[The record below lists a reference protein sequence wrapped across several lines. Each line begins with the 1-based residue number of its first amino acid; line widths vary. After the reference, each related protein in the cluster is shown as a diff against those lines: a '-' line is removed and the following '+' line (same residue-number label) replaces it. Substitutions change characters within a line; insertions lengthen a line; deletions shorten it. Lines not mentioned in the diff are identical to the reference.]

1 MYLKLALRNI
11 RRSVRDYAIYFI
23 TLLFGVA
30 VFYAFNSIGSQQIL
44 FDMEAS
50 ADARMF
56 DATAQMLGMFSVV
69 VACVLGFLILYANQF
84 LIRRRKREFG
94 TYLVLGMT
102 PGHVSR
108 IVLYETVLVGLLS
121 LIVGL
126 ICGVLLSQG
135 LSFVTAS
142 LFGATMSNYQ
152 FVFSPDALVVT
163 LACFAAI
170 YVVVALFNT
179 VSVSRCKLIDLIR
192 AGEKNERAGV
202 RNPWVCLVAFVV
214 SIAILA
220 YAYQQ
225 LIANGLV
232 MLDAPEFLRATIG
245 MLVGTL
251 LFFWSLAGF
260 AIAVLTRLRGV
271 DLRKLNLF
279 TVRQIA
285 SKVNT
290 AFLSLWAVCVLLFF
304 SITVFSSGMGLV
316 EVFVGGVEK
325 ANPYSASLS
334 AGVWYGPDGTPE
346 SSAGLRER
354 RAEMEADAPERLAD
368 PRFVEFAAEAAIP
381 FVAVDEAHC
390 VSQWGQDFRPSYLR
404 IREFVDS
411 LPRRPVLAPLIAAA
425 ETVASAEAMR
435 LDDLG
440 RVRDTNL
447 GVIALSDFNGIRAV
461 QGQEPLALEPGT
473 CLMANNMDMI
483 APLAQAIAKAAPS
496 VNIEGHELAIVGPV
510 CDDTQVE
517 DNVMAATSLALI
529 VPDEVVE
536 ALEAEGCI
544 PDRQILNVQYADNGQ
559 SAAENDDALE
569 AIVAAA
575 QPLEMGGFEKGTAG
589 AGDAYASLLWPVSR
603 ILTAHEMIAQ
613 SAGLKLMI
621 TYLALYIGFIFLVST
636 AAILAIQQLSQA
648 SDSAPRYRILW
659 KLGCDAGMI
668 YRSLLI
674 QVLVYFLVPL
684 GLALCHSVCAVGV
697 LSDSMLSAIGTN
709 TFGPIMMA
717 AVLLLVI
724 YGGYLLVPYFAA
736 RGIVK
741 GALAEG

>member
-44 FDMEAS
+44 FDMESSAS
-50 ADARMF
+50 ASVF
-56 DATAQMLGMFSVV
+56 ESTTQLLGMFSVV

-108 IVLYETVLVGLLS
+108 IVLYETVLVGLIS
-121 LIVGL
+121 LAVGL
-126 ICGVLLSQG
+126 ICGVLLSQA
-135 LSFVTAS
+135 LSFFTAA
-142 LFGATMSNYQ
+142 LFGTTMSNYQ

-179 VSVSRCKLIDLIR
+179 FTVSRCKLIDLIR
-192 AGEKNERAGV
+192 AGERNERAGV
-202 RNPWVCLVAFVV
+202 RNPWVCLVVFVAA
-214 SIAILA
+214 IAVLA

-232 MLDAPEFLRATIG
+232 MLDQPEFVRATIA
-245 MLVGTL
+245 MLVGSL
-251 LFFWSLAGF
+251 MFFWSLAGF

-271 DLRKLNLF
+271 YLRKLNLF

-304 SITVFSSGMGLV
+304 SITVFSSGMGFV

-325 ANPYSASLS
+325 ANPYSATLS
-334 AGVWYGPDGTPE
+334 AGVWYGPDGTAD
-346 SSAGLRER
+346 SSAGERER
-354 RAEMEADAPERLAD
+354 RAEMEADAPDRLALAEEYD
-368 PRFVEFAAEAAIP
+368 WNMAAALEAGAPELWAETIG
-381 FVAVDEAHC
+381 AWAQ
-390 VSQWGQDFRPSYLR
+390 VSMW
-404 IREFVDS
+404 S
-411 LPRRPVLAPLIAAA
+411 LPDMTYDPIVDAA
-425 ETVASAEAMR
+425 ETVASPEAMR
-435 LDDLG
+435 IDDLG
-440 RVRDTNL
+440 KVRDTA
-447 GVIALSDFNGIRAV
+447 VAVMSLSDFNAARTL
-461 QGQEPLALEPGT
+461 QGQPAVNLEPGT
-473 CLMANNMDMI
+473 CGLVNNMEI
-483 APLAQAIAKAAPS
+483 VNALAEAVAKAAPTIT
-496 VNIEGHELAIVGPV
+496 VADQELTVAGPIY
-510 CDDTQVE
+510 DTQLE
-517 DNVMAATSLALI
+517 DNAMAATALI
-529 VPDEVVE
+529 FVVPDEAVE
-536 ALEAEGCI
+536 ALGAEGLI
-544 PDRQILNVQYADNGQ
+544 PTTQTLNVMYADNGKT
-559 SAAENDDALE
+559 AAENDTALGD
-569 AIVAAA
+569 IVAAT
-575 QPLEMGGFEKGTAG
+575 QPSDMGGFEQGRSG
-589 AGDAYASLLWPVSR
+589 AGNAYANLLWPVTR
-603 ILTAHEMIAQ
+603 IITAHEMIDQ
-613 SAGLKLMI
+613 SAGMRLMI

-648 SDSAPRYRILW
+648 SDSAPRYRILS

-684 GLALCHSVCAVGV
+684 ALAVCHAACAIGV
-697 LSDSMLSAIGTN
+697 LSDSMFDAIGVS
-709 TFGPIMMA
+709 TFTPIMMA
-717 AVLLLVI
+717 AGLTIVI
-724 YGGYLLVPYFAA
+724 YGGYMLVTYLAA
-736 RGIVK
+736 RGIAK
-741 GALAEG
+741 TALTEG